1 MANTKVKAE
10 QLEAAQTNITS
21 LGTLTALT
29 VDDITIDGS
38 TISDGGDLTIDVAGD
53 IILDA
58 DGGDIILRDGG
69 TNFAHLSNSSNNL
82 LIRSAIN
89 NADIV
94 FRGYDGGSEI
104 TSLTLDMSDAGAATF
119 NSTVTAVKLVS
130 TNGVIELDDN
140 GSHNGVINVP
150 ASLFI
155 NIDSDGNSAGEDFI
169 IGKDRTATS
178 GGTEL
183 FRIDE
188 GGNVGIGT
196 SDPKR
201 MLQVGDNTQAIAAL
215 SLQTTTSGLS
225 RIYMGDNDGTSA
237 EYTGMISYA
246 HSDDSMQF
254 FTSSTERMRIHSDGK
269 VDVKN
274 SGTDKVARFINTG
287 SGTQGITV
295 GTTTADNAGKG
306 IHLSHDN
313 SSTAYVHAYNYAGA
327 SFDNLELR
335 GNTVSTVGGTG
346 HNVFR
351 ACANG
356 LFSIGSAT
364 YTQGRIRQYVYTA
377 SISNGVEVDLFY
389 NGGAYD
395 DLHLLITVEATHSG
409 RTYRTRVGPFVYYQS
424 LPTLSAGV
432 GLDFTQETV
441 NTGRRRIKFNNT
453 SGYTA
458 ATYISALIFG
468 DNSVV
473 VENGAISDL
482 L

>member
-21 LGTLTALT
+21 VGTLTALT

-53 IILDA
+53 INLDA
-58 DGGDIILRDGG
+58 DGGDINFKDGG
-69 TNFAHLSNSSNNL
+69 TTYGFASKYNNDLWLGNSISDGDVT
-82 LIRSAIN
+82 IRGN
-89 NADIV
+89 
-94 FRGYDGGSEI
+94 DGGSSI
-104 TSLTLDMSDAGAATF
+104 SALTFDMSDAGAATF

-169 IGKDRTATS
+169 VGKDRTTTS

-188 GGNVGIGT
+188 GGKVSIGGSSSAAQLNVYEASNSQMQFQTSATGTGT
-196 SDPKR
+196 SNGAR
-201 MLQVGDNTQAIAAL
+201 FGYNGSGAQVWNFENNYF
-215 SLQTTTSGLS
+215 
-225 RIYMGDNDGTSA
+225 RVGTNNV
-237 EYTGMISYA
+237 
-246 HSDDSMQF
+246 
-254 FTSSTERMRIHSDGK
+254 ERMRIHSDGK

-287 SGTQGITV
+287 SGNQGITV

-313 SSTAYVHAYNYAGA
+313 SSTAYVHAYNYGGA
-327 SFDNLELR
+327 SYDNLELR
-335 GNTVSTVGGTG
+335 GSTVSTVGGTG

-409 RTYRTRVGPFVYYQS
+409 RTYRTRVGPFGYYQS